1 MNAFNGMISVKE
13 VAETMGVHQ
22 STVSRWISLGKLPA
36 LRVGSTYRIKPEDM
50 WNMVQPT
57 N

>member
-1 MNAFNGMISVKE
+1 MNAFNGMISIKE
-13 VAETMGVHQ
+13 VAETMGVAP

-36 LRVGSTYRIKPEDM
+36 LKVGSTYRIKPEDM
-50 WNMVQPT
+50 WNMVQPA

>member
-22 STVSRWISLGKLPA
+22 STVSRWIASGKLPA
-36 LRVGSTYRIKPEDM
+36 LIVGSTYRIKPEDM
-50 WNMVQPT
+50 WNMVQSA
-57 N
+57 